1 MCMYLL
7 NKLIFITCLSLFT
20 TFAYADTSNDIIN
33 KLSDKVSSLVENT
46 LGGDTEFSLE
56 FPENDEVELELLKF
70 KELDSSENQNS
81 FSQFSLH
88 TQEVNDDTRFILNL
102 GYGQRYISSD
112 KSMITGMNAF
122 IDYDTEGHA
131 RTSLGVEAKAP
142 ILELTGNYYLGLT
155 GAETIDGTKEKVLD
169 GYELN
174 LSSQLPFM
182 PWTRIHVQNYDFEK
196 DKASEN
202 TGGNLVSLEM
212 NLSPSIQFEASRN
225 FIDTTGVDDENSFKI
240 MYYNPPR
247 NKTSLQDGFL
257 SASAF
262 EKGDVETKMKDK
274 VKRRNAMT
282 IEVQGAVVLT
292 CTGGGCK

>member
-1 MCMYLL
+1 MYLL

-33 KLSDKVSSLVENT
+33 KLSDKVSSFVENT

-142 ILELTGNYYLGLT
+142 ILELTGNYYLGLS
-155 GAETIDGTKEKVLD
+155 GVETIDGTKEKVLD

-182 PWTRIHVQNYDFEK
+182 PWTRINVQNYDFEK

-225 FIDTTGVDDENSFKI
+225 FIDTNGVEDENSFKI

-247 NKTSLQDGFL
+247 NKTSLQDGLL

-262 EKGDVETKMKDK
+262 EKGDVEAKMKDK
-274 VKRRNAMT
+274 VRRRNAMT

>member
-1 MCMYLL
+1 MNFL
-7 NKLIFITCLSLFT
+7 KKIAVTVFLIQIATLGH
-20 TFAYADTSNDIIN
+20 ADTANDIIN
-33 KLSDKVSSLVENT
+33 RVSDKISSIVSES

-56 FPENDEVELELLKF
+56 FPENGEVNLEFLKF

-142 ILELTGNYYLGLT
+142 ILELTGNYYLGLS

-182 PWTRIHVQNYDFEK
+182 PWTRINVQNYDFEK

-292 CTGGGCK
+292 CTGSGCN

>member
-1 MCMYLL
+1 MYLL
-7 NKLIFITCLSLFT
+7 NKFIFTTCLYLFT

-33 KLSDKVSSLVENT
+33 KLSDKVSSFVENT

-56 FPENDEVELELLKF
+56 FPENGEVELELLKF

-182 PWTRIHVQNYDFEK
+182 PWTRVNVQNYDFKK

-225 FIDTTGVDDENSFKI
+225 FIDTTGVDAENSFKI

-262 EKGDVETKMKDK
+262 EKGDVEAKMRDK
-274 VKRRNAMT
+274 VRRRNAMT

-292 CTGGGCK
+292 KQ

>member
-1 MCMYLL
+1 MYLL

-20 TFAYADTSNDIIN
+20 TLAYADTSNDIIN
-33 KLSDKVSSLVENT
+33 KLSDKVSSFVENT

-81 FSQFSLH
+81 FSQLSLH

-142 ILELTGNYYLGLT
+142 ILELTGNYYLGLS

-182 PWTRIHVQNYDFEK
+182 PWTRINIQNYDFEK

-262 EKGDVETKMKDK
+262 EKGDVEAKMKDK
-274 VKRRNAMT
+274 VRRRNAMT

-292 CTGGGCK
+292 KQ

>member
-1 MCMYLL
+1 MYLL
-7 NKLIFITCLSLFT
+7 NKLIFITCLSLLT

-33 KLSDKVSSLVENT
+33 KLSDKVSSFVENT

-262 EKGDVETKMKDK
+262 EKGDVEIKMKDK
-274 VKRRNAMT
+274 VRRRNAMT

>member
-1 MCMYLL
+1 MNLL
-7 NKLIFITCLSLFT
+7 NKSIFIVCLSLST

-33 KLSDKVSSLVENT
+33 KLSDKVSSFVENT

-142 ILELTGNYYLGLT
+142 ILELTGNYYLGLS
-155 GAETIDGTKEKVLD
+155 GVETIDGTKEKVLD

-182 PWTRIHVQNYDFEK
+182 PWTRINVQNYDFEK

-262 EKGDVETKMKDK
+262 EKGDVEAKMKDK
-274 VKRRNAMT
+274 VRRRNAMT

-292 CTGGGCK
+292 KQ

>member
-1 MCMYLL
+1 MYLL

-33 KLSDKVSSLVENT
+33 KLSDKVSSFVENT

-81 FSQFSLH
+81 FSQLSLH

-112 KSMITGMNAF
+112 KSMITGINAF
-122 IDYDTEGHA
+122 VDYDTEGHA

-142 ILELTGNYYLGLT
+142 ILELTGNYYLGLS
-155 GAETIDGTKEKVLD
+155 GVETIDGTKEKVLD

-182 PWTRIHVQNYDFEK
+182 PWTRINVQNYDFKK

-225 FIDTTGVDDENSFKI
+225 FIDTNGVEDENSFKI

-247 NKTSLQDGFL
+247 NKTSLQDRFI
-257 SASAF
+257 SSNAF
-262 EKGDVETKMKDK
+262 EKGNIETKMKDK
-274 VKRRNAMT
+274 VRRRNAMT
-282 IEVQGAVVLT
+282 IEVQGAVVIT
-292 CTGGGCK
+292 KQ

>member
-1 MCMYLL
+1 MYLL
-7 NKLIFITCLSLFT
+7 NKLIFTTCLSLFT

-33 KLSDKVSSLVENT
+33 KLSDKVSSFVENT

-81 FSQFSLH
+81 FSQLSLH

-112 KSMITGMNAF
+112 KSMITGINAF
-122 IDYDTEGHA
+122 IDYETEGHA
-131 RTSLGVEAKAP
+131 RSSIGFEAKAP
-142 ILELTGNYYLGLT
+142 ILEFNANYYLGLS
-155 GAETIDGTKEKVLD
+155 GVETIDGTKEKVLD

-182 PWTRIHVQNYDFEK
+182 PWTRINIQNYDFEK

-262 EKGDVETKMKDK
+262 EKGDVEAKMKDK
-274 VKRRNAMT
+274 IRRRNAMT

-292 CTGGGCK
+292 CSGGGCK

>member
-1 MCMYLL
+1 MYLL
-7 NKLIFITCLSLFT
+7 NKFIFITCLYLFT

-33 KLSDKVSSLVENT
+33 KLSDKVSSFVENT

-142 ILELTGNYYLGLT
+142 ILELTGNYYLGLS
-155 GAETIDGTKEKVLD
+155 GVETIDGTKEKVLD

-182 PWTRIHVQNYDFEK
+182 PWTRINIQNYDFEK

-225 FIDTTGVDDENSFKI
+225 FIDTNGVEDENSFKI

-262 EKGDVETKMKDK
+262 EKGDVEAKMKDK
-274 VKRRNAMT
+274 VRRRNAMT
-282 IEVQGAVVLT
+282 IEVQGAVILT
-292 CTGGGCK
+292 KQ

>member
-1 MCMYLL
+1 MYLL
-7 NKLIFITCLSLFT
+7 NKFIFITCLYLFT

-33 KLSDKVSSLVENT
+33 KLSDKVSSFVENT

-112 KSMITGMNAF
+112 KSMITGINAF
-122 IDYDTEGHA
+122 VDYDTEGHA

-142 ILELTGNYYLGLT
+142 ILELTGNYYLGLS

-182 PWTRIHVQNYDFEK
+182 PWTRINVQNYDFEK

-225 FIDTTGVDDENSFKI
+225 FIDTSGVEDENSFKI

-262 EKGDVETKMKDK
+262 EKGDVEAKMKDK
-274 VKRRNAMT
+274 VRRRNAMT

-292 CTGGGCK
+292 KQ

>member
-1 MCMYLL
+1 MYLL

-33 KLSDKVSSLVENT
+33 KLSDKVSSFVENT

-142 ILELTGNYYLGLT
+142 ILELTGNYYLGLS
-155 GAETIDGTKEKVLD
+155 GVETIDGTKEKVLD

-182 PWTRIHVQNYDFEK
+182 PWTRINVQNYDFKK

-247 NKTSLQDGFL
+247 SKTSLQDGFL
-257 SASAF
+257 SSTAF
-262 EKGDVETKMKDK
+262 EKGDIEAKMKDK
-274 VKRRNAMT
+274 VRRRNAMT
-282 IEVQGAVVLT
+282 IEVQGAVILT
-292 CTGGGCK
+292 KQ

>member
-1 MCMYLL
+1 MYLL
-7 NKLIFITCLSLFT
+7 NKFIFITCLYLFT

-33 KLSDKVSSLVENT
+33 KLSDKVSSFVENT

-70 KELDSSENQNS
+70 KELDSSENNNS

-142 ILELTGNYYLGLT
+142 ILELTGNYYLGLS

-182 PWTRIHVQNYDFEK
+182 PWTRINVQNYDFEK

-262 EKGDVETKMKDK
+262 EKGDVEAKMKDK
-274 VKRRNAMT
+274 VRRRNAMT
-282 IEVQGAVVLT
+282 IEVQGAVILT
-292 CTGGGCK
+292 KQ

>member
-1 MCMYLL
+1 MYLI
-7 NKLIFITCLSLFT
+7 NKFIFITWLSLFT
-20 TFAYADTSNDIIN
+20 TFAYADTSDDIIN
-33 KLSDKVSSLVENT
+33 KLSDKVSSFVENT

-142 ILELTGNYYLGLT
+142 ILELTGNYYLGLS
-155 GAETIDGTKEKVLD
+155 GVETIDGTKEKVLD

-182 PWTRIHVQNYDFEK
+182 PWTRINVQNYDFEK

-282 IEVQGAVVLT
+282 IEVQGSVVLT

>member
-1 MCMYLL
+1 MNFL
-7 NKLIFITCLSLFT
+7 KKIAITIFLIQIATLG
-20 TFAYADTSNDIIN
+20 YADTANDIIN
-33 KLSDKVSSLVENT
+33 RVSDKISSIVSES

-56 FPENDEVELELLKF
+56 FPENGEVNLELLKF

-112 KSMITGMNAF
+112 KSMITGINGF
-122 IDYDTEGHA
+122 VDYDTEGNA

-142 ILELTGNYYLGLT
+142 ILEFTGNYYLGLS
-155 GAETIDGTKEKVLD
+155 GVEKINGINEKVLD
-169 GYELN
+169 GHEVN
-174 LSSQLPFM
+174 LSSQLPYM
-182 PWTRIHVQNYDFEK
+182 PWTRINIQNYDFK
-196 DKASEN
+196 RDKASESTN
-202 TGGNLVSLEM
+202 GNLVSLEM

-225 FIDTTGVDDENSFKI
+225 FIDTTGVEDENSFKI

-247 NKTSLQDGFL
+247 NKTSLQDGFI
-257 SASAF
+257 SANAF
-262 EKGDVETKMKDK
+262 EKGDIETKMKDK

-282 IEVQGAVVLT
+282 IEVQGSVVLT
-292 CTGGGCK
+292 CTGSGCK

>member
-1 MCMYLL
+1 MNLI
-7 NKLIFITCLSLFT
+7 NKLFFTLCLSLFT
-20 TFAYADTSNDIIN
+20 TFAYGDTANDILN
-33 KLSDKVSSLVENT
+33 RLTDKISSIVEDT

-56 FPENDEVELELLKF
+56 FPEDDDVELEILKF
-70 KELDSSENQNS
+70 KELDSSDGKNS
-81 FSQFSLH
+81 FSQISLH

-142 ILELTGNYYLGLT
+142 ILELTGNYYLGLS
-155 GAETIDGTKEKVLD
+155 GAETIDGMKEKVLD

-182 PWTRIHVQNYDFEK
+182 PWTRINVQNYDFEK

-225 FIDTTGVDDENSFKI
+225 FIDTNGVEDENSFKI

-257 SASAF
+257 SSTAF
-262 EKGDVETKMKDK
+262 EKGDIEGKMKDK
-274 VKRRNAMT
+274 VRRRNAMT
-282 IEVQGAVVLT
+282 IEVQGAVILT
-292 CTGGGCK
+292 KQ

>member
-1 MCMYLL
+1 MYLL

-33 KLSDKVSSLVENT
+33 KLSDKVSSFLENT

-142 ILELTGNYYLGLT
+142 ILELIGNYYLGLS
-155 GAETIDGTKEKVLD
+155 GVEKIDGTNEKVLD

-182 PWTRIHVQNYDFEK
+182 PWTRINVQNYDFEK

-212 NLSPSIQFEASRN
+212 NLSPSIQFEVSRN
-225 FIDTTGVDDENSFKI
+225 FIDTNGVEDENSFKI

-292 CTGGGCK
+292 KQ

>member
-1 MCMYLL
+1 MYLL
-7 NKLIFITCLSLFT
+7 NKFIFITCLYLFT

-33 KLSDKVSSLVENT
+33 KLSDKVSSFVENT

-142 ILELTGNYYLGLT
+142 ILELTGNYYLGLS

-182 PWTRIHVQNYDFEK
+182 PWTRINVQNYDFEK

-262 EKGDVETKMKDK
+262 EKGDVEAKMKDK
-274 VKRRNAMT
+274 VRRRNAMT
-282 IEVQGAVVLT
+282 IEVQGAVILT
-292 CTGGGCK
+292 KQ

>member
-1 MCMYLL
+1 MCLL
-7 NKLIFITCLSLFT
+7 NRLIFITCLYLFT

-33 KLSDKVSSLVENT
+33 KLSDKVSSFVENT

-56 FPENDEVELELLKF
+56 FPDNDEVELELLKF

-122 IDYDTEGHA
+122 IDYDTKGHA

-142 ILELTGNYYLGLT
+142 ILELTGNYYLGLS
-155 GAETIDGTKEKVLD
+155 GVETIDGTKEKVLD

-174 LSSQLPFM
+174 LSSQLPYM
-182 PWTRIHVQNYDFEK
+182 PWTRINIQNYDFEK

-225 FIDTTGVDDENSFKI
+225 FIDTSGVEDENSFKI

-262 EKGDVETKMKDK
+262 EKGDVEAKMKDK
-274 VKRRNAMT
+274 VRRRNAMT

-292 CTGGGCK
+292 KQ

>member
-1 MCMYLL
+1 MYLL
-7 NKLIFITCLSLFT
+7 NKIIIITCLSLFT

-33 KLSDKVSSLVENT
+33 KLSDKVSSFVENT

-182 PWTRIHVQNYDFEK
+182 PWTRINVQNYDFKK

-262 EKGDVETKMKDK
+262 EKGDVEIKMKDK
-274 VKRRNAMT
+274 VRRRNAMT
-282 IEVQGAVVLT
+282 IEGQGAVVLT
-292 CTGGGCK
+292 KQ

>member
-1 MCMYLL
+1 MYLL

-33 KLSDKVSSLVENT
+33 KLSDKVSSFVENT

-56 FPENDEVELELLKF
+56 FPDNDEVELELLKF
-70 KELDSSENQNS
+70 KELDSSENNNS

-112 KSMITGMNAF
+112 KSMITGINAF
-122 IDYDTEGHA
+122 VDYDTEGHA

-142 ILELTGNYYLGLT
+142 ILELTGNYYLGLS
-155 GAETIDGTKEKVLD
+155 GVETIDGTKEKVLD

-182 PWTRIHVQNYDFEK
+182 PWTRINVQNYDFKK

-225 FIDTTGVDDENSFKI
+225 FIDTNGVEDENSFKI

-247 NKTSLQDGFL
+247 NKASLQDGFL
-257 SASAF
+257 SANAF

-282 IEVQGAVVLT
+282 IEVQGAVILT
-292 CTGGGCK
+292 KQ

>member
-1 MCMYLL
+1 MYLL
-7 NKLIFITCLSLFT
+7 NKFIFITCLYLFT

-33 KLSDKVSSLVENT
+33 KLSDKVSSFVENT

-142 ILELTGNYYLGLT
+142 ILELTGNYYLGLS

-182 PWTRIHVQNYDFEK
+182 PWTRINVQNYDFEK

-225 FIDTTGVDDENSFKI
+225 FIDTNGVEDENSFKI

-262 EKGDVETKMKDK
+262 EKGDVEAKMKDK
-274 VKRRNAMT
+274 VRRRNAMT

-292 CTGGGCK
+292 KQ

>member
-1 MCMYLL
+1 MYLL
-7 NKLIFITCLSLFT
+7 NKFIFVTCLSLFT

-33 KLSDKVSSLVENT
+33 KLSDKVSSFVENT

-142 ILELTGNYYLGLT
+142 ILELTGNYYLGLS
-155 GAETIDGTKEKVLD
+155 GVETIDGTKEKVLD

-182 PWTRIHVQNYDFEK
+182 PWTRINVQNYDFEK

-212 NLSPSIQFEASRN
+212 NLSQSIQFEASRN

-257 SASAF
+257 SSTAF
-262 EKGDVETKMKDK
+262 EKGDVEAKMKDK
-274 VKRRNAMT
+274 VRRRNAMT

-292 CTGGGCK
+292 KQ

>member
-1 MCMYLL
+1 MYLL

-33 KLSDKVSSLVENT
+33 KLSDKVSSFVENT

-174 LSSQLPFM
+174 LSSQLPYM
-182 PWTRIHVQNYDFEK
+182 PWTRLNVQNYDFEK
-196 DKASEN
+196 DKASDN

-225 FIDTTGVDDENSFKI
+225 FIDTNGVEDENSFKI

-282 IEVQGAVVLT
+282 IEVQGSVVLT
-292 CTGGGCK
+292 CAGGGCK

>member
-1 MCMYLL
+1 MYLL
-7 NKLIFITCLSLFT
+7 NKFIFITCLYLFT

-33 KLSDKVSSLVENT
+33 KLSDKVSSFVENT

-81 FSQFSLH
+81 FSQLSLH
-88 TQEVNDDTRFILNL
+88 TQEVNDDTRFILNI

-112 KSMITGMNAF
+112 KSMITGINAF
-122 IDYDTEGHA
+122 VDYDTEGHA

-142 ILELTGNYYLGLT
+142 ILELTGNYYLGLSSV
-155 GAETIDGTKEKVLD
+155 ETIDGTKEKVLD

-182 PWTRIHVQNYDFEK
+182 PWTRINVQNYDFEK

-202 TGGNLVSLEM
+202 TGGNLISLEM
-212 NLSPSIQFEASRN
+212 NLSPSVQFEASRN
-225 FIDTTGVDDENSFKI
+225 FIDTNGVEDENSFKI

-262 EKGDVETKMKDK
+262 EKGDVEAKMKDK
-274 VKRRNAMT
+274 VRRRNAMT

-292 CTGGGCK
+292 CSGGGCK

>member
-1 MCMYLL
+1 MYLL

-33 KLSDKVSSLVENT
+33 KLSDKVSSFVENT

-142 ILELTGNYYLGLT
+142 ILELTGNYYLGLS

-182 PWTRIHVQNYDFEK
+182 PWTRINIQNYDFEK

-225 FIDTTGVDDENSFKI
+225 FIDTSGVEDENSFKI

-262 EKGDVETKMKDK
+262 EKDDIDEKEEVEDL
-274 VKRRNAMT
+274 
-282 IEVQGAVVLT
+282 AV
-292 CTGGGCK
+292 

>member
-1 MCMYLL
+1 MYLL

-33 KLSDKVSSLVENT
+33 KLSDKVSSFVENT

-56 FPENDEVELELLKF
+56 FPENGEVNLELLKF

-142 ILELTGNYYLGLT
+142 ILELTGNYYLGLS
-155 GAETIDGTKEKVLD
+155 GVETIDGTKEKVLD

-262 EKGDVETKMKDK
+262 EKGDVEAKMKDK
-274 VKRRNAMT
+274 VRRRNAMT
-282 IEVQGAVVLT
+282 IEVQGSVVLT

>member
-1 MCMYLL
+1 MYLL
-7 NKLIFITCLSLFT
+7 NKFIFITCLYLFT

-33 KLSDKVSSLVENT
+33 KLSDKVSSFVENT

-182 PWTRIHVQNYDFEK
+182 PWTRVNVQNYDFKK

-247 NKTSLQDGFL
+247 NKTSLQDGLL
-257 SASAF
+257 SARAF
-262 EKGDVETKMKDK
+262 EKGDVEAKMKDK
-274 VKRRNAMT
+274 VRRRNAMT

-292 CTGGGCK
+292 CSGGGCK

>member
-1 MCMYLL
+1 MYLL
-7 NKLIFITCLSLFT
+7 NKFIFITCLYLFT

-33 KLSDKVSSLVENT
+33 KLSDKVSSFVENT

-142 ILELTGNYYLGLT
+142 ILELTGNYYLGLS
-155 GAETIDGTKEKVLD
+155 GVETIDGTKEKVLD

-182 PWTRIHVQNYDFEK
+182 PWTRINIQNYDFEK

-225 FIDTTGVDDENSFKI
+225 FIDTSGVEDENSFKI

-262 EKGDVETKMKDK
+262 EKGDVEAKMKDK
-274 VKRRNAMT
+274 VRRRNAMT

-292 CTGGGCK
+292 KQ

>member
-1 MCMYLL
+1 MYLL

-33 KLSDKVSSLVENT
+33 KLSDKVSSFVENT

-56 FPENDEVELELLKF
+56 FPEDDDVELEILKF

-81 FSQFSLH
+81 FSQLSLH

-142 ILELTGNYYLGLT
+142 ILELTGNYYLGLS
-155 GAETIDGTKEKVLD
+155 GVETIDGTKEKVLD

-182 PWTRIHVQNYDFEK
+182 PWTRINIQNYDFEK

-225 FIDTTGVDDENSFKI
+225 FIDTSGVEDENSFKI

-262 EKGDVETKMKDK
+262 EKGDVEAKMKDK
-274 VKRRNAMT
+274 VRRRNAMT

-292 CTGGGCK
+292 KQ